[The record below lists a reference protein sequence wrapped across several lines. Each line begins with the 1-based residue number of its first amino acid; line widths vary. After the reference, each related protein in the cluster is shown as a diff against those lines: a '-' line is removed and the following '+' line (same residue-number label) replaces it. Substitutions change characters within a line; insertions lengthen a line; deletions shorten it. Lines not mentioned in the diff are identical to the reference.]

1 MCAVC
6 VEVCLYM
13 SCSSQAKV
21 SSLEEELKETEAAF
35 QRAQDQVDQLV
46 CMYICSYV
54 CVCTSA
60 WLEWC
65 EGRCEN
71 VQWKVLHW
79 TCLSLRV

>member
-46 CMYICSYV
+46 CMYIC
-54 CVCTSA
+54 VCTSV
-60 WLEWC
+60 WLVWC
-65 EGRCEN
+65 EGRCEE
-71 VQWKVLHW
+71 VQWKVLDVFVFA
-79 TCLSLRV
+79 CVAL

>member
-21 SSLEEELKETEAAF
+21 SSLEEELKDTEAAF

-46 CMYICSYV
+46 CMYVCMYVHVCVYV
-54 CVCTSA
+54 CVV
-60 WLEWC
+60 
-65 EGRCEN
+65 G
-71 VQWKVLHW
+71 VV
-79 TCLSLRV
+79 